1 MINLLDNIGVGTAN
15 DGERME
21 ILDAN
26 GKSFSDVESEQPF
39 LVVLG
44 KDSTAFRA
52 KQQELAIEVSNL
64 MKDDEEYEDS
74 LEDAT
79 KRTNRLLAACVID
92 FGNINDKNIT
102 LAYSEENVLFLLDN
116 SPMLA
121 DALNV
126 FIAKRANFLKKH

>member
-26 GKSFSDVESEQPF
+26 GKSFSDVVSEQPF
-39 LVVLG
+39 LDEFSYEVAELFEGLG
-44 KDSTAFRA
+44 NYISEDNES
-52 KQQELAIEVSNL
+52 I
-64 MKDDEEYEDS
+64 KDDEEYEDS

-126 FIAKRANFLKKH
+126 FIAKRANFLKKP